1 MSNLDIYHTAKVLV
15 KHHGK
20 DAPALAAIRADE
32 PLSAGDLDGYAVYKR
47 VMNATEELLARV
59 RPPGASVQ

>member
-32 PLSAGDLDGYAVYKR
+32 PLSAGDLDGYAILFIDCHGRQYGSP
-47 VMNATEELLARV
+47 EHSSQEIL
-59 RPPGASVQ
+59 

>member
-32 PLSAGDLDGYAVYKR
+32 QPLSAGDLDG
-47 VMNATEELLARV
+47 
-59 RPPGASVQ
+59 

>member
-1 MSNLDIYHTAKVLV
+1 MQVQIRRPNHATRRLD
-15 KHHGK
+15 GK

-32 PLSAGDLDGYAVYKR
+32 LLSAGDLDGYAVYKR

-59 RPPGASVQ
+59 RPEINQ

>member
-32 PLSAGDLDGYAVYKR
+32 LLSAGGSASKPVTRDAAAPQG
-47 VMNATEELLARV
+47 
-59 RPPGASVQ
+59 PGQLVHAG